1 MTPQGK
7 DLSIMCDVLD
17 LIDAQVT
24 DQARPVILMDGRSGA
39 GKTTL
44 AAQLAARHPNWQLVH
59 ADDIYPGWTGL
70 SGVWDLT
77 SLWNPEPSYLS
88 WDWYQMCHGSRVSL
102 DAHLPMIV
110 EGAGVLTSANRA
122 HATLGVWCELDA
134 PTRRGRAL
142 RRDPKFQAYWAMWAV
157 QEGLHIARNRPAE
170 LADLTV
176 DCTTQD
182 GEPAR

>member
-1 MTPQGK
+1 
-7 DLSIMCDVLD
+7 MCDVLD

-44 AAQLAARHPNWQLVH
+44 ATQLAARHPGWQLVH
-59 ADDIYPGWTGL
+59 ADDIYPGWMGL
-70 SGVWDLT
+70 SGVWDLA

-88 WDWYQMCHGSRVSL
+88 WDWYQMRHGPRVQL

-110 EGAGVLTSANRA
+110 EGAGVLTPANRA
-122 HATLGVWCELDA
+122 YATLSVWCELDA
-134 PTRRGRAL
+134 PTRRDRAL
-142 RRDPKFQAYWAMWAV
+142 RRDPEFQAYWAMWAV